1 MDMHRDDGIYTATCR
16 HYDHRPISE
25 GPIGVTTTQHTS
37 QAAAFDAL
45 HEFLS
50 TAWEVGPRYDITV
63 TRDDT
68 PQRDVVFATGG
79 PTRVDRLRP
88 AIAEARS
95 AYSSAWDILKAHAND
110 LIAEL
115 RDPNALVHHPTPE
128 LRDVAWAARNTY
140 GARPAMQHIAYNSS
154 TGEELDRAKN
164 LARDAGHTEDQID
177 RATRADPDMDMYS
190 LRQRSANMIR
200 GVRSFATNYNLT
212 PDQASALHAAADRAE
227 DTVAE
232 LAAPSGVPPA
242 VPSLDRI
249 TTIQQDITAAARL
262 AASDF
267 PSPARF
273 VLVSPNLLEP
283 THKST
288 AAPTRT
294 SSLDI

>member
-16 HYDHRPISE
+16 HYEHRPSSE

-37 QAAAFDAL
+37 RAAAFDAL

-50 TAWEVGPRYDITV
+50 TAYEVGPRYDITI

-68 PQRDVVFATGG
+68 PQREVVFATGG
-79 PTRVDRLRP
+79 PATVDRLRS
-88 AIAEARS
+88 AINEARS

-128 LRDVAWAARNTY
+128 LRDVAWAARNQY
-140 GARPAMQHIAYNSS
+140 GPRHRTRDAYQSH
-154 TGEELDRAKN
+154 TGEALDRAKN

-177 RATRADPDMDMYS
+177 RATHADPDMDMHS

-200 GVRSFATNYNLT
+200 DLRSFATNYNLP

-242 VPSLDRI
+242 VPSLDSS

-267 PSPARF
+267 PSPARS
-273 VLVSPNLLEP
+273 VLVSPNQPEP

-294 SSLDI
+294 SSLDL

>member
-16 HYDHRPISE
+16 HYDEHRPSSE

-50 TAWEVGPRYDITV
+50 TAAEFGPRFDITI

-68 PQRDVVFATGG
+68 PQREVVFATAG
-79 PTRVDRLRP
+79 PANLDRLRS

-128 LRDVAWAARNTY
+128 LRDVAWAARNQY
-140 GARPAMQHIAYNSS
+140 GTWYRTRPAYLNH
-154 TGEELDRAKN
+154 TGDELGRAKN
-164 LARDAGHTEDQID
+164 LARDVGHTEDQID
-177 RATRADPDMDMYS
+177 RATRADPDMDMHS
-190 LRQRSANMIR
+190 LRRRSADMLR
-200 GVRSFATNYNLT
+200 DVRSFATNYSLP

-242 VPSLDRI
+242 VPSPG
-249 TTIQQDITAAARL
+249 TTIQPDITAAARL

-267 PSPARF
+267 PTPARS
-273 VLVSPNLLEP
+273 VLVSPNQP
-283 THKST
+283 TSARNS
-288 AAPTRT
+288 AAASSRT
-294 SSLDI
+294 SSLDL